1 MEPPRQGSRPWATTA
16 VRGHLRRWTT
26 YYTTRI
32 LWSAEPVEP
41 PDPPSQARVL
51 DSLELLATQDLIVGG
66 VRPHTLAAALT
77 QLDAVERLRREAGF
91 IPDAPDDMPRVAAAV
106 ARRVYAEV
114 RDAIDVEPAMPWAVN
129 LAAQLAARGLAAP
142 ERLHHHRLVIRA
154 RTFQRHVAQQLNARV
169 GDMLPRLAAVLREA
183 ELDAVTDL
191 RRRASRSV
199 EVRDELDLLGAIS
212 RTRRT
217 IGWSRAQLYALVSD
231 QGTSR

>member
-1 MEPPRQGSRPWATTA
+1 MEQPREPRPWATTA

-51 DSLELLATQDLIVGG
+51 DLLELLATQDLIAGG
-66 VRPHTLAAALT
+66 VRPHALAAALT

-91 IPDAPDDMPRVAAAV
+91 VADTPDDLPRIAAAV

-114 RDAIDVEPAMPWAVN
+114 RDAIDAEPAMPWAVG
-129 LAAQLAARGLAAP
+129 LAAQLAARGLAVAD
-142 ERLHHHRLVIRA
+142 RYHHRPVVQA
-154 RTFQRHVAQQLNARV
+154 RTFQRHLAQQLNARE
-169 GDMLPRLAAVLREA
+169 GDLLPRLAAVLRTA
-183 ELDAVTDL
+183 EVDAVTDL
-191 RRRASRSV
+191 RRRASRSI

-217 IGWSRAQLYALVSD
+217 IGWSRAQLYALACD
-231 QGTSR
+231 QGAMR